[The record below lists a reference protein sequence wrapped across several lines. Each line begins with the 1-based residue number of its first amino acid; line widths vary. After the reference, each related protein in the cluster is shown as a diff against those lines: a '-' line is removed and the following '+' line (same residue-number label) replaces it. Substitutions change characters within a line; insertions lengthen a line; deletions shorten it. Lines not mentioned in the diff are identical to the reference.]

1 MTIFRDYITR
11 LRSEG
16 HISFTPG
23 QAAQDLGISESAV
36 RAKCKRLKDKGAI
49 LSPARGLYVIVPP
62 EYQKMGSLPAED
74 LIPLVM
80 KHWDIDYYACL
91 LSAALYHG
99 ASHQKPQI
107 FQVMVDTRERGIKS
121 GKINIQLVY
130 KKSLQG
136 TPRQQI
142 TTKAGYL
149 NVATP
154 ELTVI
159 DLLLYPKLC
168 GGLNNIA
175 TILSELIEVVDAD
188 KLLQL
193 ATQTK
198 QKIWIQRL
206 GYILEHIES
215 FDENHKIHL
224 IERLKGFMEGRNFS
238 YIPLSPEIPKRGYPR
253 NRQWKII
260 VNTSIEADE

>member
-1 MTIFRDYITR
+1 MSTFRDYIIKI
-11 LRSEG
+11 RSEG
-16 HISFTPG
+16 QISFTPQ
-23 QAAQDLGISESAV
+23 QAAQNLGISESAV

-80 KHWDIDYYACL
+80 KHWGVDYYVCL

-99 ASHQKPQI
+99 ASHQKPQV
-107 FQVMVDTRERGIKS
+107 FQVMLDTRERGVKS

-130 KKSLQG
+130 KKSLQD

-142 TTKAGYL
+142 TTKTGYL

-175 TILSELIEVVDAD
+175 TILLELIEVVDAD

-198 QKIWIQRL
+198 QKIWMQRL

-215 FDENHKIHL
+215 FDENHKMHVV
-224 IERLKGFMEGRNFS
+224 EKLKSFIKGRNFS
-238 YIPLSPEIPKRGYPR
+238 YIPLSPEISSRGYPR
-253 NRQWKII
+253 DQQWKII